1 MPGAWESEAEWRR
14 LKRELDAWRARRM
27 RADALG
33 QHRSQL
39 DAAYTLVDR
48 VLAELRVAMA
58 SLSGTGGAVAE
69 QARVHDRRLAWLR
82 RLWDFFRE
90 RFDQRDDP
98 ALAAVLTAAD
108 EVVWSCH
115 REPFAALV
123 SPAGTESGPPPLP
136 YVEPSMTPEVFPNG
150 LVPGALRR
158 DIDAPFLRRALD
170 QLPFAVVRVPAS
182 CVTAPWWLIHLGH
195 EVGHVVDARL
205 LGYAERAAIVQSIG
219 LDARAV
225 DDWTQWS
232 GETFADIYAAL
243 MHGQWALWAL
253 AAAETHDAAAMV
265 ARRDSYPPPIVR
277 LLVMAHACSAL
288 GAPLTDI
295 CADLAAWQVLA
306 DGEPALSASVRDGQQ
321 VVEAMLRRD
330 VRRSRWPSLTAW
342 EPSRWSR
349 QSLGTWMTTLRKRP
363 ATITARPKRAW
374 ARALV
379 AASVVLRRDGE
390 DAATFDGD
398 SIADDLLTWL
408 PAVREPGSRA
418 AGSDATAI
426 AAAQAVLLARE
437 LMVLEPLR

>member
-14 LKRELDAWRARRM
+14 LKRELDAWRARRV

-58 SLSGTGGAVAE
+58 SMTGAGASLAE

-98 ALAAVLTAAD
+98 ALGAVLTGAD

-123 SPAGTESGPPPLP
+123 SIAGAESGPPPLP
-136 YVEPSMTPEVFPNG
+136 YVEPSLTPEVFPNG

-205 LGYAERAAIVQSIG
+205 LGYSERAALVQALG
-219 LDARAV
+219 LDAPRRRRLDAMEWRDIRRHVRGPDARPVGLVGARHGRDTRCRCHGRASRQLSAPGRAAAGHGACMPGAGCV
-225 DDWTQWS
+225 ADRRPIRHCGMAGHGGS
-232 GETFADIYAAL
+232 GSGVVGAGPRRATRRRGDAGPPGAANA
-243 MHGQWALWAL
+243 HGQ
-253 AAAETHDAAAMV
+253 
-265 ARRDSYPPPIVR
+265 R
-277 LLVMAHACSAL
+277 
-288 GAPLTDI
+288 
-295 CADLAAWQVLA
+295 
-306 DGEPALSASVRDGQQ
+306 
-321 VVEAMLRRD
+321 
-330 VRRSRWPSLTAW
+330 
-342 EPSRWSR
+342 
-349 QSLGTWMTTLRKRP
+349 
-363 ATITARPKRAW
+363 
-374 ARALV
+374 
-379 AASVVLRRDGE
+379 
-390 DAATFDGD
+390 
-398 SIADDLLTWL
+398 
-408 PAVREPGSRA
+408 
-418 AGSDATAI
+418 
-426 AAAQAVLLARE
+426 
-437 LMVLEPLR
+437 